1 MVYAPAFCCA
11 HVYYSPW
18 YACIAIGRKGK
29 FIVIV
34 ANHEHALGW
43 VHNFNAGVFH
53 CPANRET
60 CMHQNIQRSLH
71 PLALLLALF
80 AAFWPIGVQAQA
92 GQASA
97 QVENGDMYDAV
108 PKPASRHLTLGVL
121 LFPGFEMLDAYGP
134 MEMWGSLK
142 NAPTRFWGEESDRV
156 DIRLVTVAAQKGAV
170 ASNQGPKT
178 LAEYSYADAPALDYL
193 LVPGGIGVIPLLQ
206 DKATLSWVRAQ
217 AKNTKLIM
225 SVCNGASL
233 LAAAGLLDGRLA
245 TTNKMAFKASI
256 APGPKVRWVAKA
268 RWVDGGSVVTSSG
281 VSAGMDM
288 TIAVIARLFG
298 QPLSDWVALVTEY
311 EPHRDPSWDPFAAR
325 AGLSE

>member
-1 MVYAPAFCCA
+1 
-11 HVYYSPW
+11 
-18 YACIAIGRKGK
+18 
-29 FIVIV
+29 
-34 ANHEHALGW
+34 
-43 VHNFNAGVFH
+43 
-53 CPANRET
+53 
-60 CMHQNIQRSLH
+60 MHQNIQRRLQ
-71 PLALLLALF
+71 PLALLLALL
-80 AAFWPIGVQAQA
+80 AAFWPIGAEAQA
-92 GQASA
+92 GQTSA
-97 QVENGDMYDAV
+97 QVESGKMYDAV

-142 NAPTRFWGEESDRV
+142 HAPTRFWGEESDRV

-178 LAEYSYADAPALDYL
+178 LAEYNYADAPALDYL

-217 AKNTKLIM
+217 AKNTKLVM

-311 EPHRDPSWDPFAAR
+311 EPHRDPSWDPFAAK
-325 AGLSE
+325 AGLSD